1 MAYVYICCIVIN
13 NALGKVYLTSD
24 LSTLATNIDTYI
36 KNYKTYYMSILSL
49 LKINLSKNKLYIVY
63 WLMQFFFNIKHN
75 FCDY

>member
-13 NALGKVYLTSD
+13 NALGNVYLTSD